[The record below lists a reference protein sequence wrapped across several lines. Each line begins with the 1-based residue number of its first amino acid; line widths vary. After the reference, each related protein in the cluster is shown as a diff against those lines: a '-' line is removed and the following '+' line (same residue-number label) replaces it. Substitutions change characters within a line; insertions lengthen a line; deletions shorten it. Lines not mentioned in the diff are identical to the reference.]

1 MLESRLD
8 IQYNGVGTRA
18 ALSDKE
24 TAHGCEAVW
33 LSTEEMIHVCKR
45 AQGQGVRE
53 AAFEDTPF
61 LRAQH
66 FLWLPCLNRFAS
78 LIVLEFHGII
88 SCQSLR
94 QSI

>member
-66 FLWLPCLNRFAS
+66 FLWS
-78 LIVLEFHGII
+78 LFEPFCIPDNLGV
-88 SCQSLR
+88 SR
-94 QSI
+94 YN